1 VTKSRSVFEAALA
14 LRCFVDHPPK
24 GLIRRLNFAV
34 LAVASHIGR
43 NSLGIEVEDIRREV
57 ENFGKLLDHSILRWG
72 QFMFVAPKANVVI
85 VRTGSDFGID
95 IVQWSQVFQYIADAV
110 SRGEAS
116 PSVP

>member
-1 VTKSRSVFEAALA
+1 MAQPITFIPRSA
-14 LRCFVDHPPK
+14 D
-24 GLIRRLNFAV
+24 G
-34 LAVASHIGR
+34 
-43 NSLGIEVEDIRREV
+43 
-57 ENFGKLLDHSILRWG
+57 G
-72 QFMFVAPKANVVI
+72 QFIFAAPKANVVI